1 MTTVSHL
8 ATRHKYGR
16 RLYMSLVFFI
26 LLAAYIHI
34 QALKS
39 PYIGLV
45 LKPLPGSGWRIE
57 AVDEGGLAT
66 DWRLQPGDRIVM
78 LDPDAKL
85 TREGEF
91 YRLRQADYLSVA
103 RHAEGLINNY
113 HPANRLFS
121 AFILS
126 LAMEALLLGLA
137 VYALLRQPESAV
149 IRSFFNL
156 NYLLALVILSIYSPE
171 GSLSQLL
178 LTYCSIWL
186 PYLLL
191 SFYLQFIYR
200 ASVFRLQKLKSV
212 FLLGTF
218 TFTLVMTYFVVA
230 EIEVFKWISDVLN
243 WALLGTT
250 LLLAGVTFRSWRLF
264 DRVERNQLLMLFAGL
279 LLSLLPYT
287 FLYAIPVLFQEPFI
301 LPLKYALIGFVPF
314 SLIFTF
320 ILVKRSMLDMRLHF
334 PRLVVHVLY
343 FTATFMLLVLSAGGV
358 QLQLYVLF
366 IVFIALTLLYQR
378 GLLRYRR
385 KTVVQGEKLDRQ
397 KRALSADLESR
408 QATRE
413 LLALLTEIVSK
424 RLGIQDV
431 CLLWQ
436 DSPVTIVQGTGSYK
450 GIEGEPLEPDYRR
463 PEEVMSWLIS
473 IGLSRLIELRSPSGS
488 GVTLGYIGIRNDS
501 SAFSEKEV
509 EELLREAAELVV
521 RFMYQAASGQRV
533 APLDRSLLESQEAE
547 RIRTSHFL
555 HDRLLQN
562 LIFVSRD
569 LEELYDTGKPDKER
583 VALWLKSIYESQSDI
598 RALCDDLH
606 PPIIDHGDLRSAV
619 EWLIRSMKQRSQD
632 GVEAELVYELEPHE
646 PRNELIKSNLF
657 RAIRELVNNVFK
669 HAGATR
675 LTIHLWRDG
684 SYLYCGVRDNGRG
697 FDVATVMAPSA
708 AGERRFGIH
717 SLYNQI
723 RQLGGETDIH
733 SIPGKGTSVHLM
745 LPLDREELTNAVQN

>member
-1 MTTVSHL
+1 MTTASHL

-66 DWRLQPGDRIVM
+66 DWRLQPGDRVVM

-91 YRLRQADYLSVA
+91 YRLRQADDLSVA
-103 RHAEGLINNY
+103 RPAEGLVHY
-113 HPANRLFS
+113 HPANLSLS
-121 AFILS
+121 AFIVS
-126 LAMEALLLGLA
+126 IAMEALLLGLA
-137 VYALLRQPESAV
+137 VYALRRQPESAV

-200 ASVFRLQKLKSV
+200 ASVFRLQKLKGV
-212 FLLGTF
+212 FLLGTLAF
-218 TFTLVMTYFVVA
+218 TFVMTYFVVA
-230 EIEVFKWISDVLN
+230 EIEVFKWITDVLN

-301 LPLKYALIGFVPF
+301 LPLKYALIGIVPF

-320 ILVKRSMLDMRLHF
+320 LLVKRSMLDMRLHF

-343 FTATFMLLVLSAGGV
+343 FTAAFMLLVRSAEGV
-358 QLQLYVLF
+358 QLRLYVLF
-366 IVFIALTLLYQR
+366 VVFIALTLLYQR

-397 KRALSADLESR
+397 SARYPQIWNPGKRPASFWRFWPRWSASGWALKMSACSGRIVRLQSFKAREPTRESR
-408 QATRE
+408 
-413 LLALLTEIVSK
+413 VS
-424 RLGIQDV
+424 RLNQI
-431 CLLWQ
+431 
-436 DSPVTIVQGTGSYK
+436 
-450 GIEGEPLEPDYRR
+450 IEGRR
-463 PEEVMSWLIS
+463 K
-473 IGLSRLIELRSPSGS
+473 R
-488 GVTLGYIGIRNDS
+488 
-501 SAFSEKEV
+501 
-509 EELLREAAELVV
+509 
-521 RFMYQAASGQRV
+521 
-533 APLDRSLLESQEAE
+533 
-547 RIRTSHFL
+547 
-555 HDRLLQN
+555 
-562 LIFVSRD
+562 
-569 LEELYDTGKPDKER
+569 
-583 VALWLKSIYESQSDI
+583 
-598 RALCDDLH
+598 
-606 PPIIDHGDLRSAV
+606 
-619 EWLIRSMKQRSQD
+619 
-632 GVEAELVYELEPHE
+632 
-646 PRNELIKSNLF
+646 
-657 RAIRELVNNVFK
+657 
-669 HAGATR
+669 
-675 LTIHLWRDG
+675 
-684 SYLYCGVRDNGRG
+684 
-697 FDVATVMAPSA
+697 
-708 AGERRFGIH
+708 
-717 SLYNQI
+717 
-723 RQLGGETDIH
+723 
-733 SIPGKGTSVHLM
+733 
-745 LPLDREELTNAVQN
+745 